1 MSTNEVNYHDVQ
13 DDDEIEL
20 NSDSESEEEA
30 DNSHF
35 DEANKNEKKL
45 AENSRESKADGVAG
59 ANIGNKLNVM
69 NESKSEK
76 SIDEDDDDPTVL
88 TAVEGEERLSVPA
101 TTTTKPT
108 KPTSK
113 KMKLQERLRKLQLK
127 INQSKKLN
135 HQEVL
140 QEGERL
146 SSKEAFQKHRKQT
159 SKNDAKQ
166 REQEQWDN
174 IHKKNVSTLL
184 NVKNERSGNSISQ
197 GKTKKEI
204 QALMQ
209 SGSDS
214 IRHSNRKMEKKERN
228 LHSSNDYY
236 NSEGQ
241 FRNYERSL
249 KSIVPSDNNND
260 GTNSVEQSFQAR
272 ERNGAK
278 RLADEMRRRAKKS
291 EKRKQKE
298 MDFEA
303 TDISSINKRNK
314 HFNEKIN
321 RNYDKHTAEIRQNLE
336 RGTAL

>member
-1 MSTNEVNYHDVQ
+1 MSNTNETNCHVQ
-13 DDDEIEL
+13 DEDEIEL
-20 NSDSESEEEA
+20 DSDSENEEEI
-30 DNSHF
+30 DDKNS
-35 DEANKNEKKL
+35 DEVHSDEKKL
-45 AENSRESKADGVAG
+45 TESMTDSAANEDAGENTQNKPNTINDSKV
-59 ANIGNKLNVM
+59 K
-69 NESKSEK
+69 KSSDK
-76 SIDEDDDDPTVL
+76 DDNNPTASAP
-88 TAVEGEERLSVPA
+88 TERLPA
-101 TTTTKPT
+101 TATAAATTKS
-108 KPTSK
+108 TSK

-146 SSKEAFQKHRKQT
+146 SSKEAFQKHKKQT

-184 NVKNERSGNSISQ
+184 SVKNDGSSRSSAQ
-197 GKTKKEI
+197 GENKKEI

-214 IRHSNRKMEKKERN
+214 IRHSNRKMETKEQNRY
-228 LHSSNDYY
+228 SSNDHY
-236 NSEGQ
+236 NSQGQ

-249 KSIVPSDNNND
+249 KSIVPNNNNHD
-260 GTNSVEQSFQAR
+260 DSIDLEQSFQSR

-278 RLADEMRRRAKKS
+278 KLADEMKRRAKKS

-298 MDFEA
+298 TEFEA